1 MATRT
6 FTDSAGTVWQAWN
19 VVPGENLDWPAHARS
34 HLPSALA
41 DGWLCF
47 ESQAEK
53 RRLHP
58 IPGGWEESSD
68 ADLAAYCAS
77 AEPVRRAARSPA
89 APIGT

>member
-1 MATRT
+1 MAART
-6 FTDSAGTVWQAWN
+6 FTDGAGTEWQAWS

-34 HLPSALA
+34 HLPPAMVG
-41 DGWLCF
+41 GWLCF

-68 ADLAAYCAS
+68 EDLAAYCAS
-77 AEPVRRAARSPA
+77 AEPVRRATRALA
-89 APIGT
+89 APVG